1 MRRYLC
7 GMCHYLGEEK
17 YCDYYDV
24 FYMKCDEMTEC
35 PDGLDDEEEY
45 DEEYYSDEEYYCE

>member
-1 MRRYLC
+1 MRRDLC
-7 GMCHYLGEEK
+7 NMCDYLGEEK
-17 YCDYYDV
+17 YCSYYDV
-24 FYMKCDEMTEC
+24 FYMKCDEVSEC